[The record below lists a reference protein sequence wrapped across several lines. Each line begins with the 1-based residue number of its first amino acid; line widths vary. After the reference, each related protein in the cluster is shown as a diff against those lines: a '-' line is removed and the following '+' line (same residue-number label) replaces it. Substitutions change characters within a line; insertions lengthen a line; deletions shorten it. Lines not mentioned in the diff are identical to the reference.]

1 MVTAADWQNAIEDAL
16 RPLGSAV
23 DAPAMQAYMKDVA
36 PFLGVR
42 TPERRRAV
50 RQVVKA
56 LPAPTPDLLSELAV
70 RLWTLPEREF
80 QYAACDLLARFSAGL
95 PASFLE
101 APAASLLTT
110 KPWWDSVDSLVT
122 AVVAPL
128 TLRFPGQVRRMRE
141 WNGSADRWLV
151 RASIG
156 HQRGR
161 KSDTDMALLAE
172 LCSPHASDR
181 EFFVAKAIGWALRD
195 VTPYFPREVRDFLST
210 HPELSSVARTEALR
224 GLARVSSD

>member
-1 MVTAADWQNAIEDAL
+1 MTAAVWQSAIEESL

-42 TPERRRAV
+42 TPARRRAV
-50 RQVVKA
+50 RQVVKT
-56 LPAPTPDLLSELAV
+56 LPTPTPDLLSDLAA
-70 RLWTLPEREF
+70 RLWALPEREF
-80 QYAACDLLARFSAGL
+80 QYAACDVLARFNAEL
-95 PASFLE
+95 PASFL
-101 APAASLLTT
+101 ASPTVSLLTS

-122 AVVAPL
+122 ACVAPL

-141 WNGSADRWLV
+141 WNASADRWLV

-161 KSDTDMALLAE
+161 KADTDMALLTE

-181 EFFVAKAIGWALRD
+181 EFFIAKAIGWAMRD
-195 VTPYFPREVRDFLST
+195 VTPYFPRDVRAFLAT

-224 GLARVSSD
+224 GLVRFCAD